1 MWRHVFKIQGGS
13 VSLSA
18 TTGTQVALRCVLETP
33 LLPDG
38 VLAVGAFFSWI
49 VTLGCPGHLG
59 LKHFQLRPGECPQ
72 NLLM

>member
-38 VLAVGAFFSWI
+38 VLAVVSRIHVILLAAKSSLRSC
-49 VTLGCPGHLG
+49 LGIGSTAG
-59 LKHFQLRPGECPQ
+59 VAAATG
-72 NLLM
+72 